1 MGQAITKIKALSLG
15 ADDQTF
21 PPNDAVNKPKDNDVE
36 WDKYNASQRSQ
47 QMYRCSNDLWK
58 VEGQTLLVDPVSPKV
73 VHRVGK
79 NADPKVRDRAVSA
92 GAIRRPSSASGQYGD
107 VGGKMETAS
116 SASPRMDGRAE
127 ITRYDP
133 STRKWLKTIW

>member
-36 WDKYNASQRSQ
+36 WDKYNASKRSQ
-47 QMYRCSNDLWK
+47 LMYRCSDDLWK
-58 VEGQTLLVDPVSPKV
+58 VEGKTILVDPESPKV

-79 NADPKVRDRAVSA
+79 NADPKLRDRAVSA
-92 GAIRRPSSASGQYGD
+92 GAIRRPCESRSKSLRTQMDAAS
-107 VGGKMETAS
+107 TT
-116 SASPRMDGRAE
+116 SPRLDGRAE

-133 STRKWLKTIW
+133 NTRKWLKTIW